1 MRNMQ
6 RIADSITQL
15 SKWCWVL
22 GQWVAFV
29 LMGMVFIDVF
39 FRRFKIAFVGSK
51 DLIEVAF
58 LFVCYLS
65 FSYAWIKGD
74 HINVDI
80 FVGKLSPG
88 LRKCST
94 ILGAIFGMF
103 LFACLTYASCALVG
117 SSFRFGSVTPDLR
130 FPHVF
135 MQIIMLVGSLLVTLQ
150 CVITVLF
157 ELGIIKKPALYG
169 K

>member
-1 MRNMQ
+1 MKSLQ

-15 SKWCWVL
+15 SRWCWIL

-39 FRRFKIAFVGSK
+39 FRRFKVAFVGSK

-65 FSYAWIKGD
+65 FSYAWVKGD

-80 FVGKLSPG
+80 FVGKLSPW
-88 LRKCST
+88 LKKCSD
-94 ILGAIFGMF
+94 IMGAIFGMF
-103 LFACLTYASCALVG
+103 LFACLAYASYGLMR
-117 SSFRFGSVTPDLR
+117 SSFRFGSVTPDLH
-130 FPHVF
+130 FPHVI
-135 MQIIMLVGSLLVTLQ
+135 MQVVMLVGSLLLTMQ